1 MDTMDQNLLL
11 HVEALVFI
19 ARDSITQ
26 SEIKET
32 LENVLETKINKKDI
46 LEAIERL
53 QEKYLSEE
61 YAFELAKIGGGYKFI
76 TKGAYY
82 DTLAGYLRQSTK
94 RRLSTAA
101 LETLSLIAYKQPVTK
116 SEIEKIRGVNCDY
129 SIQKLL
135 DKELVEITGRSDGPG
150 RPLIYATSQKFMNY
164 FGIADLHELP
174 KTKDFKIADQEI
186 GEAAPIEESAYIINL
201 SDEEE

>member
-1 MDTMDQNLLL
+1 MDQNLLL
-11 HVEALVFI
+11 HIEALVFI
-19 ARDSITQ
+19 ARDSISE
-26 SEIKET
+26 SEIRET
-32 LENVLETKINKKDI
+32 LQAVLESKVSKQEVATY
-46 LEAIERL
+46 IEQL
-53 QEKYLSEE
+53 QEKYKSEE
-61 YAFELAKIGGGYKFI
+61 YAFELARIGGGYKFI

-82 DTLAGYLRQSTK
+82 DTLASYLKQSTK
-94 RRLSTAA
+94 KKLSTAA

-164 FGIADLHELP
+164 FGIGDLHELP
-174 KTKDFKIADQEI
+174 KTKDFKVADQEI

-201 SDEEE
+201 SEEEE

>member
-1 MDTMDQNLLL
+1 MDSNLIL
-11 HVEALVFI
+11 HIEALIFI
-19 ARDSITQ
+19 SRDSISE
-26 SEIKET
+26 SEIKDT
-32 LENVLETKINKKDI
+32 LNHAFETKVPIKDI
-46 LEAIERL
+46 TDAIEQL
-53 QEKYLSEE
+53 QQKYQADE
-61 YAFELAKIGGGYKFI
+61 YAFELARIGGGYKFI

-82 DTLAGYLRQSTK
+82 DTLASYLKQSTK
-94 RRLSTAA
+94 KRLSTAA

-174 KTKDFKIADQEI
+174 KTRDFKIADQEI

-201 SDEEE
+201 SEEEEE

>member
-1 MDTMDQNLLL
+1 MDSNLIL
-11 HVEALVFI
+11 HIEALVFI
-19 ARDSITQ
+19 SRDSITE
-26 SEIKET
+26 SEIRET
-32 LENVLETKINKKDI
+32 LDHAFDTKIPKKDI
-46 LEAIERL
+46 AEAIEKL
-53 QEKYLSEE
+53 QEKYHAEE
-61 YAFELAKIGGGYKFI
+61 YAFELAMIGGGYKFI

-82 DTLAGYLRQSTK
+82 DTLASYLKQSTK
-94 RRLSTAA
+94 KRLSTAA

-150 RPLIYATSQKFMNY
+150 RPLLYATSQKFMNY

-201 SDEEE
+201 PEEEE

>member
-1 MDTMDQNLLL
+1 MDHNLLL
-11 HVEALVFI
+11 HIEALIFI
-19 ARDSITQ
+19 ARDSISEEDIRDTLQ
-26 SEIKET
+26 SAW
-32 LENVLETKINKKDI
+32 ETKIKKQDI
-46 LEAIERL
+46 TDAIKQL
-53 QEKYLSEE
+53 GDKYAEGE
-61 YAFELAKIGGGYKFI
+61 YSFELIKIGGGYKFI

-82 DTLAGYLRQSTK
+82 DTLASYLKQSTK
-94 RRLSTAA
+94 KRLSTAA

-174 KTKDFKIADQEI
+174 KTKDFKVADQAI

-201 SDEEE
+201 SEGEEE